1 MFKSFYHRN
10 LNPNVE
16 KYRDSLLEQMIEL
29 VNERHKMF
37 LSFRKDR
44 DPSAD
49 EMIKRNKLK
58 DNLVNQRIKLLK
70 LYKNSLSNVEED
82 LESKFK
88 ELLSQMLAI
97 SNDENDLS
105 VKERL
110 KRYQKIDD
118 KFHLLDEVNELDTII
133 KLNKK
138 WELQNKYF
146 YNDFNPY
153 FTRKGKAYTEEL
165 IALKKQEIKENELED
180 DFDRQNPNYEG
191 NKRQHVTAEDH
202 PAYSNYNSHFVGGRR
217 KSMKKRKRCSKSKK
231 CRRKK

>member
-49 EMIKRNKLK
+49 EMIKRNELK
-58 DNLVNQRIKLLK
+58 DNLANERIKLLK
-70 LYKNSLSNVEED
+70 LYKKSLSNVEEN
-82 LESKFK
+82 LESKYK

-97 SNDENDLS
+97 SNDENDLT
-105 VKERL
+105 VEERS
-110 KRYQKIDD
+110 KRYQKIGD
-118 KFHLLDEVNELDTII
+118 KFHLLDEVYELDTII

-138 WELQNKYF
+138 WKLQNKYF

-153 FTRKGKAYTEEL
+153 FTLKGKAYTKEL

-180 DFDRQNPNYEG
+180 AFDAEQVGEER
-191 NKRQHVTAEDH
+191 NKRQHVTAEDN
-202 PAYSNYNSHFVGGRR
+202 PSNLNSDFVGGRR